1 MINRTKYAA
10 CLIVAIVLGL
20 ASREEIATQLPAFVH
35 LYAGDTLWATAG
47 YMILALLMPDRHP
60 VQLATLALAV
70 GIAVE
75 LSQFYD
81 ADWINSI
88 RSTRLGALSLGFGFL
103 WSDLVCYSVGVS
115 IGVMVDVTIMKK
127 TVLVVTESSPDR
139 Q

>member
-1 MINRTKYAA
+1 MVNRMKYAA

-20 ASREEIATQLPAFVH
+20 ASREEITTQLPAFVQ

-47 YMILALLMPDRHP
+47 YLILALLMPDRRP
-60 VQLATLALAV
+60 VQLAMLALAV

-75 LSQFYD
+75 LSQLYD

-88 RSTRLGALSLGFGFL
+88 RSTRLGALMLGFGFL

-115 IGVMVDVTIMKK
+115 IGVMLDVTMNKK
-127 TVLVVTESSPDR
+127 SVLGATQGTP
-139 Q
+139 